1 MFRTIALFYGTDRLP
16 FTFISDELNGVT
28 TDNEGIV
35 RPLLPRS
42 FSRLSKAAAE
52 NAQSRIY
59 LGIHW
64 KFDVTEGIAMGNA
77 IGDYVFRHALQ
88 PYRKHPR
95 NHRLR
100 LAR

>member
-1 MFRTIALFYGTDRLP
+1 MRTP
-16 FTFISDELNGVT
+16 SLNGIT
-28 TDNEGIV
+28 TDNEGVV

-42 FSRLSKAAAE
+42 FSRLSKASAE

-64 KFDVTEGIAMGNA
+64 QFDATEGIAMGNA
-77 IGDYVFRHALQ
+77 IGNYVFRHALR
-88 PYRKHPR
+88 PYRKHR
-95 NHRLR
+95 RHHGLR